1 MVLAMKEEM
10 SAFDILAMTG
20 EMQSLVGGY
29 LDKVFHWDVKNVL
42 LRINT
47 QSQGK
52 KELVLQEMR
61 WLYVAPEK
69 PEMPDMPSQF
79 AVNLRKYLT
88 NTRIVAVHQQEFD
101 RIVVL
106 DMEKGPNRYQVIIE
120 LFGDGNLVVVSEGKI
135 LNSVRSHKWRHREVR
150 PGLEYA
156 FPPSRF
162 NPREMDEEAFRK
174 ALLGSTSDVVRTL
187 ATAINVGGQYAE
199 ETCLRA
205 GIDKDRKA
213 KSLGPE
219 EVHKLY
225 ESLSLLLKEALAN
238 LRPREVMESG
248 KPVDVNPVP
257 LIQYAGREVREHPTF
272 SDAIHSYIST
282 REPPAGPEKDP
293 ETERLRR
300 QMEQQRSAV
309 EVQLAE
315 AKGYAEQAE
324 AIYSDYMGVEA
335 LLKKLKQVT
344 EGANW
349 EQARQALSGV
359 PGLVKLQPEEHRVV
373 TSVAG
378 KEVTLDYTL
387 GVEGNANA
395 LYQLG
400 KECRDK
406 AQGAQEALKETERR
420 LAQKEKEGESRRKE
434 AKKAVRKTKEFWFE
448 RYKWFIT
455 SGDRLVLGGRDAH
468 SNDQLVKKHLKT
480 TERFAHA
487 DVHGAPSV
495 VVVNGAEADDQEMIE
510 ACTFALAHSKAWM
523 AGASEGTAYWVLP
536 DQVSKMAQAGEF
548 VPRGAFVIR
557 GKRNYLYH
565 LPLELAVGE
574 IVYEGERK
582 VMCGPLP
589 AVQAHSS
596 KYVVNR
602 PSRKERGKTASMLS
616 KMFEVPEEEV
626 SRILPP
632 GDAEVVSTEGIDE
645 EPESS
650 DET

>member
-1 MVLAMKEEM
+1 MKEEM

-47 QSQGK
+47 QGQGK
-52 KELVLQEMR
+52 KELVLQDMR

-88 NTRIVAVHQQEFD
+88 NCRISAVYQQEFD

-106 DMEKGPNRYQVIIE
+106 EMEKGPNQYKVIIE
-120 LFGDGNLVVVSEGKI
+120 LFGDGNLVLVSEGKI
-135 LNSVRSHKWRHREVR
+135 LNSVRSRKWRHREVR
-150 PGLEYA
+150 PGLEYL

-162 NPREMDEEAFRK
+162 NPRAMDEESFRK
-174 ALLGSTSDVVRTL
+174 AMLGSTSDIVRTI

-205 GIDKDRKA
+205 GLDKDRKA
-213 KSLGPE
+213 KSLSPE

-225 ESLSLLLKEALAN
+225 EALDLLLKEALTN
-238 LRPREVMESG
+238 LRPREIMENG
-248 KPVDVNPVP
+248 KSMDVTPVP
-257 LIQYAGREVREHPTF
+257 LIQYVGREVREHATF

-282 REPPAGPEKDP
+282 REPSTGPVEDP
-293 ETERLRR
+293 EAQRLRR
-300 QMEQQRSAV
+300 QLEQQRSAV

-315 AKGYAEQAE
+315 ARGYAEQAE
-324 AIYSDYMGVEA
+324 AIYSDYMGVDA
-335 LLKKLKQVT
+335 LLGKLKQLT
-344 EGANW
+344 KGLNW
-349 EQARQALSGV
+349 EEVRDALSQV
-359 PGLVKLQPEEHRVV
+359 PGLIKLMPEEHSVV
-373 TSVAG
+373 ATVSG
-378 KEVTLDYTL
+378 KEVILDYEL

-395 LYQLG
+395 LYQRG
-400 KECRDK
+400 KECKDK
-406 AQGAQEALKETERR
+406 MQGAQEAMKETERR
-420 LAQKEKEGESRRKE
+420 LALKVKEGESRKKE
-434 AKKAVRKTKEFWFE
+434 AKKAIRKTKEFWIE

-455 SGDRLVLGGRDAH
+455 SGGRLVLGGRDAH

-495 VVVNGAEADDQEMIE
+495 VIVNGAEADEQEMIE

-557 GKRNYLYH
+557 GKRNYIYH

-574 IVYEGERK
+574 ITYEGERK
-582 VMCGPLP
+582 IMCGPLP

-596 KYVVNR
+596 KYVVIQPAR
-602 PSRKERGKTASMLS
+602 GTRGKLASQLS
-616 KMFEVPEEEV
+616 KLFEVPEEEI

-632 GDAEVVSTEGIDE
+632 GDAEVVRTEGMDE
-645 EPESS
+645 EPEKL